1 MKKIVVA
8 PDSFKGSMT
17 SREICDIVEGVVKE
31 EAPQIAVVKVP
42 IADGGEGTVD
52 AFLTSA
58 GGKKVFVE
66 VTGPCFE
73 RTRAFYGILP
83 DEKTAVIEMAAAS
96 GLPLVRGKKDP
107 SVTTTY
113 GTGELIKNALER
125 GCSRI
130 IIGIGGSATNDGGIG
145 MAAALGVKFLDER
158 GNDVELTGRGL
169 ERLHKIDTRGL
180 DPRIKEV
187 EVIVACDVDNP
198 LHGPEG
204 AAYVYAPQKGADEE
218 MVRYLDSNLKHYSDV
233 LKNHLDFD
241 VQSVKGAGAAGG
253 LGAGLVAF
261 AGGKLKPGIDVI
273 IETVR
278 FEEIISDADLIITGE
293 GRIDG
298 QSLRGKAPVGVAKRA
313 AKKGIPV
320 LALAGDVDD
329 SAEKLYEYGIT
340 SILSINR
347 SIAPLDIA
355 IARSQDSLKH
365 TVRAVIRLLAN
376 PTQNRIPLLK
386 RNYHG

>member
-17 SREICDIVEGVVKE
+17 SGEICNIVEGVVKE

-130 IIGIGGSATNDGGIG
+130 IVGIGGSATNDGGIG

-180 DPRIKEV
+180 DPRLKEA

-241 VQSVKGAGAAGG
+241 AQSVKGAGAAGG

-273 IETVR
+273 LEMVR

>member
-1 MKKIVVA
+1 LKE
-8 PDSFKGSMT
+8 T
-17 SREICDIVEGVVKE
+17 EI
-31 EAPQIAVVKVP
+31 
-42 IADGGEGTVD
+42 
-52 AFLTSA
+52 
-58 GGKKVFVE
+58 
-66 VTGPCFE
+66 
-73 RTRAFYGILP
+73 
-83 DEKTAVIEMAAAS
+83 
-96 GLPLVRGKKDP
+96 
-107 SVTTTY
+107 
-113 GTGELIKNALER
+113 
-125 GCSRI
+125 
-130 IIGIGGSATNDGGIG
+130 
-145 MAAALGVKFLDER
+145 
-158 GNDVELTGRGL
+158 
-169 ERLHKIDTRGL
+169 
-180 DPRIKEV
+180 
-187 EVIVACDVDNP
+187 IVACDVDNP
-198 LHGPEG
+198 LYGPEG

-273 IETVR
+273 LETVR

-320 LALAGDVDD
+320 LVLAGDVDD

-347 SIAPLDIA
+347 SIIPLDRA
-355 IARSQDSLKH
+355 IARSKDSLKH